1 MIETRQML
9 RGGTTYDPIHVLL
22 LDSSNSVLG
31 SKIIFKA
38 QDPFNPESWTD
49 AVHFEFEGYD
59 TEPFWD
65 DDGKTYINGAHAW
78 KIGPWIQQAEA
89 DLNTGKVGEW
99 RTIWNGTGGM
109 APEGPH
115 IYRKDGYY
123 YLLAAEG
130 GTGLGHMVTMARSKS
145 IGGPYQSNP
154 LNPVLTNANTANYFQ
169 TVGHADLLQD
179 ASGNWWCVAL
189 GTRSGPEW
197 RNFPMGRET
206 VMTSVTW
213 NEGGWPYFTP
223 IEGKMSGWEMPLE
236 NLDIEGPGPWIS
248 LGENEGDAF
257 DFSPNSALPAHF
269 TYWRYPI
276 ESSYIVSP
284 PEKPN
289 SLRLIPS
296 KLNLT
301 ALNGNYA
308 GPDGQTFIGRRQ
320 QDTLFSYSVELDF
333 QPTEEEEEAGVT
345 VFLTQN
351 HHLDLGVVLLPASA
365 STQAFPGQN
374 LTTGGNPTDLK
385 LQLRFRAMSYVAV
398 PTDIVAPVPEDW
410 LDKPLRLEIR
420 AVNMTHYSFS
430 AGPAGSAF
438 QTKTLLYA
446 SNDAVSW
453 GFTGVFLGVYS
464 TSNGRTGNTPAY
476 ISNWNYTPEV
486 QFRD

>member
-49 AVHFEFEGYD
+49 AVHFELEGYD

-115 IYRKDGYY
+115 IYRNDGYY
-123 YLLAAEG
+123 YLLAAE
-130 GTGLGHMVTMARSKS
+130 
-145 IGGPYQSNP
+145 
-154 LNPVLTNANTANYFQ
+154 
-169 TVGHADLLQD
+169 DLFQD

-189 GTRSGPEW
+189 GTRSGSDW

-213 NEGGWPYFTP
+213 NEGKWPYFTP

-236 NLDIEGPGPWIS
+236 NMDIEGPGYILHLFPLKKTSANQASPWIS
-248 LGENEGDAF
+248 LGEIEGDAF
-257 DFSPNSALPAHF
+257 DFSPDSTLPAHF

-345 VFLTQN
+345 VFLT
-351 HHLDLGVVLLPASA
+351 
-365 STQAFPGQN
+365 TQAFPGQN

-385 LQLRFRAMSYVAV
+385 LQFRFRAMSYVAV

-464 TSNGRTGNTPAY
+464 TSNGRTGKTPAY
-476 ISNWNYTPEV
+476 ISNWKYTPEV

>member
-109 APEGPH
+109 VCDESSGDFLRA
-115 IYRKDGYY
+115 DM
-123 YLLAAEG
+123 
-130 GTGLGHMVTMARSKS
+130 GTGTRRTTYLSKAQRVLSFQVGSPDEANGDQFKLSDTQIYFKMPLG
-145 IGGPYQSNP
+145 IGS
-154 LNPVLTNANTANYFQ
+154 
-169 TVGHADLLQD
+169 
-179 ASGNWWCVAL
+179 
-189 GTRSGPEW
+189 EW

-213 NEGGWPYFTP
+213 NEGKWPYFTP
-223 IEGKMSGWEMPLE
+223 VEGKMSGWEMPLE
-236 NLDIEGPGPWIS
+236 NMDIEGPGYVLHLFPLKKTSANQASPWIS
-248 LGENEGDAF
+248 LGEIEGDAF
-257 DFSPNSALPAHF
+257 DFSPNSTLPAHF

-385 LQLRFRAMSYVAV
+385 LQFRFRAMSYVAV

>member
-1 MIETRQML
+1 MTETRQML
-9 RGGTTYDPIHVLL
+9 RDGTTYDLIHVLL
-22 LDSSNSVLG
+22 LDSSNSVHG

-38 QDPFNPESWTD
+38 QDPFDPASWTD

-99 RTIWNGTGGM
+99 KTIWNGTGGM

-123 YLLAAEG
+123 YLLAAED
-130 GTGLGHMVTMARSKS
+130 L
-145 IGGPYQSNP
+145 
-154 LNPVLTNANTANYFQ
+154 FQ
-169 TVGHADLLQD
+169 DV
-179 ASGNWWCVAL
+179 SGNWWCVAL
-189 GTRSGPEW
+189 ATRSGLEW
-197 RNFPMGRET
+197 LNFPMGRET
-206 VMTSVTW
+206 IMTSVRW
-213 NEGGWPYFTP
+213 NEREWPYFTP
-223 IEGKMSGWEMPLE
+223 VEGKMSGWEMPLE
-236 NLDIEGPGPWIS
+236 NLDIDGSGPLIS
-248 LGENEGDAF
+248 LGAVEGDAF
-257 DFSPNSALPAHF
+257 DFPPNSTLPAHF

-284 PEKPN
+284 PEKLN
-289 SLRLIPS
+289 SLRLTPS

-351 HHLDLGVVLLPASA
+351 HHLDLGVVLLPASS
-365 STQAFPGQN
+365 STQAFPGHN
-374 LTTGGNPTDLK
+374 FSTGGNPTDLK
-385 LQLRFRAMSYVAV
+385 LQFRFRAMSYVAV
-398 PTDIVAPVPEDW
+398 PADVVAPVPEDW

-420 AVNMTHYSFS
+420 AANMTHYSFS

-464 TSNGRTGNTPAY
+464 TSNGRIGDTPAY
-476 ISNWNYTPEV
+476 ISNWRYTPEV